1 MANSKIPSV
10 QITDTFNTQRGRFN
24 QLVDSVGDVSTL
36 TTTAT
41 DITNAIKEHDAELG
55 TISAG
60 AMGTTASTVSTAIA
74 ELDGRLDSIN
84 TVELLSPRMSL
95 SDGTAVNTIAGKL
108 EVSDSADFADNLSVQ
123 GNLAVGGNTTMSG
136 TLTVDGE
143 VTFKAGANSNI
154 NLGDANTDNVVF
166 NADVN
171 SNIIPNTDNAYDLG
185 SSSQEWRH
193 VYVNGTVNAD
203 NLAADSATITGDLDV
218 QGLTTLDS
226 TAIEGNLIL
235 STDKF
240 TVDYTGNTSIAGTLN
255 VDGVTT
261 TDSINAVGLVAITG
275 DLTVSGDTTL
285 SNTITVQDSAYI
297 TGNLD
302 LGSNLTVAGD
312 TTFANTITVQDSA
325 YITGNLDIGGDVTS
339 TGTAFTI
346 SAETGTDDEVS
357 LGDTI
362 TFEAGEGITTTVS
375 NSNIKIEGELASDTN
390 KGVASFS
397 TDNFSVTSGVVTI
410 KDNGVA
416 LGTETTG
423 NYMSGISGTANEITV
438 SHTPG
443 EGSSATISLPDD
455 VTIGQ
460 DLGVTR
466 NLNVTGTFSV
476 GGVTTFTG
484 GTRFATSHA
493 VMLDG
498 VAVNNVNRA
507 GIAIDRPSTDSAV
520 VQWNEFGDY
529 WEAGTTDGV
538 NRLALQNDSATF
550 SNIYQT
556 GTGATRLPAGTTLQR
571 PTARQGQVRYNTDLS
586 AFEGYSGSN
595 WGSLGGLIDVDQDT
609 YIVTERVESSDSDT
623 LQFYAAGTKVATL
636 NTTSFDIEEPINV
649 NDTTQASGTTSGAL
663 IVDGGVGIAKNAHVG
678 GTLDVTGIARLN
690 KTTDATS
697 STSGG
702 SLTVDGGAAIAK
714 KLYIGDNLY
723 VPDTKVI
730 GTTKID
736 NDLVGGGYLRLHA
749 DSGDNGA
756 AGMQF
761 VAGSVSAAAAPFSFI
776 TYGGQF
782 NVTGASLLQLGNAS
796 QNLTIDPDGSGNK
809 TLLYAKQAPDGE
821 NDTHI
826 AFDNTDRIDVK
837 AGIFNIT
844 SDSAYFSG
852 DVNISGDLIIS
863 GTTTTINTETLTLQD
878 NIIVLNSNS
887 AATPSE
893 DAGLE
898 VERGNSNNVVLKW
911 DEGDDRWQFTNDGST
926 YYNIPISSEYNNFTY
941 SLPAATSTVRGG
953 IELYSN
959 TQAGT
964 AESVTTTSNRTYG
977 IQVNSAGQAVVNVP
991 WTDNDTIYSLP
1002 LATSTVRG
1010 GIELYSN
1017 TDQSTAAESV
1027 TTTAGRTYGLQL
1039 NSLNQGVVNVPWVN
1053 TTYSAGKDI
1062 DLNSGAFDIEAT
1074 LNHVTAITVANDAN
1088 FGITT
1093 QGNGDITIASADA
1106 FDLKAGSGVLTLQH
1120 ETSGSNASRPMS
1132 FIVYNND
1139 TVPDDDQDI
1148 GNITFRMENSASQLT
1163 DYVKVRAETLD
1174 VTDGTED
1181 GQFIVETLRNGASF
1195 LQIELGGEDTT
1206 DDFIRSGGSLRLE
1219 HGDGSNSV
1227 GGARNAVYIQSSE
1240 TNGGNDPAELTLFN
1254 KNTALSDNNEVG
1266 RINFTGENT
1275 QAGTFPA
1282 DETTYASITAKAL
1295 DVTDGTEDGGIEIG
1309 VLSYNRP
1316 FMTNVFAASTG
1327 VTTIKNPLNTAEIQ
1341 VGRYGNDAANKDI
1354 YISTDHD
1361 FEVFANDDM
1370 LFDHGLGHQL
1380 KITEDGS
1387 VSGLEL
1393 KYHESLQYSEIRS
1406 DQALVIASEVG
1417 STYKTV
1423 IESGSEY
1430 GGLRIGNPN
1439 YRQHTGNNQSG
1450 LDLSDRFISFGVY
1463 DTNAG
1468 SGVFTP
1474 ARTRS
1479 NSVIDGAFAMN
1490 FKHGTGTV
1498 IEWYADKDPFNATA
1512 DFQNICNWSVD
1523 GDFTAAGQIA
1533 AYSDARLK
1541 DNVETVDNA
1550 LDKVS
1555 SMRGVTFTRNDKV
1568 DKEKKYVGV
1577 IAQEMQEI
1585 VPEVVNH
1592 DEEKDVYTV
1601 DYDGLVGV
1609 LIEAVK
1615 DLKKEVDE
1623 LKGKCKCH

>member
-10 QITDTFNTQRGRFN
+10 QLTDTFNTSRRRFN

-55 TISAG
+55 TITAG

-95 SDGTAVNTIAGKL
+95 SDGSAVNTIAGKL
-108 EVSDSADFADNLSVQ
+108 EVSDSADFANNLSVQ

-143 VTFKAGANSNI
+143 VTFKAGTNSNI

-185 SSSQEWRH
+185 SSTQEWRH
-193 VYVNGTVNAD
+193 VYVDGTVNAD

-226 TAIEGNLIL
+226 TAIAGNLIL

-240 TVDYTGNTSIAGTLN
+240 TVDYTGNTNIAGTLN

-261 TDSINAVGLVAITG
+261 IDSLNVVGLVAITG

-302 LGSNLTVAGD
+302 LGSELTVAGD
-312 TTFANTITVQDSA
+312 ATFANTITVQDSA
-325 YITGNLDIGGDVTS
+325 YITGNLDIGGNVTS

-346 SAETGTDDEVS
+346 AAETGTDDNVS

-362 TFEAGEGITTTVS
+362 TFEAGEGINTTVS
-375 NSNIKIEGELASDTN
+375 NNNIKIDGELASDTN

-466 NLNVTGTFSV
+466 NLNVTGSFTV

-507 GIAIDRPSTDSAV
+507 GIAIDRPSSDSAV
-520 VQWNEFGDY
+520 LQWNEFGDY
-529 WEAGTTDGV
+529 WEAGTTTSLD
-538 NRLALQNDSATF
+538 RLALQNDSATF

-571 PTARQGQVRYNTDLS
+571 PTAKQGQVRYNTDLS

-609 YIVTERVESSDSDT
+609 YIVAERVASSDSDT

-636 NTTSFDIEEPINV
+636 NTSSFDIEEPINV

-736 NDLVGGGYLRLHA
+736 NDLVGGGYLRIHA
-749 DSGDNGA
+749 DSGVNGA
-756 AGMQF
+756 AHMQF
-761 VAGSVSAAAAPFSFI
+761 VVGSATATTAAPFNFL
-776 TYGGQF
+776 TYGGEF
-782 NVTGASLLQLGNAS
+782 NVTGISKAQIGTAL
-796 QNLTIDPDGSGNK
+796 QNLTIDPNGSSNK

-826 AFDNTDRIDVK
+826 AFDNSDRIDVK
-837 AGIFNIT
+837 AGIVNIT

-887 AATPSE
+887 TNTPSE

-898 VERGNSNNVVLKW
+898 VERGNSTNVVLKW

-953 IELYSN
+953 IELYSD

-991 WTDNDTIYSLP
+991 WTDNDTVYSLP
-1002 LATSTVRG
+1002 EATATTRG
-1010 GIELYSN
+1010 GIELFSN
-1017 TDQSTAAESV
+1017 TTQTTGAESV
-1027 TTTAGRTYGLQL
+1027 TSSSGRTYGIQL
-1039 NSLNQGVVNVPWVN
+1039 NSAGQAVVNVPWENNTN
-1053 TTYSAGKDI
+1053 TTYSAGTDL
-1062 DLNSGAFDIEAT
+1062 DLNGTTFNIEEE
-1074 LNHVTAITVANDAN
+1074 LNGVNSIKAPTNDSL
-1088 FGITT
+1088 
-1093 QGNGDITIASADA
+1093 TIASHAFLKLYSGHSGGTPTGGNTMQLYAANYQFSFGTDATNQFGIYEDTSLGGPKLTTTQFGDNLAIDADG
-1106 FDLKAGSGVLTLQH
+1106 DVHLRAGVDIILDHGPGDEVYIKEDTGSEFLRMRASD
-1120 ETSGSNASRPMS
+1120 TSGYQFVSSSN
-1132 FIVYNND
+1132 
-1139 TVPDDDQDI
+1139 
-1148 GNITFRMENSASQLT
+1148 
-1163 DYVKVRAETLD
+1163 TL
-1174 VTDGTED
+1174 
-1181 GQFIVETLRNGASF
+1181 L
-1195 LQIELGGEDTT
+1195 L
-1206 DDFIRSGGSLRLE
+1206 SGGTIGTGADRVLVQ
-1219 HGDGSNSV
+1219 SV
-1227 GGARNAVYIQSSE
+1227 PQ
-1240 TNGGNDPAELTLFN
+1240 
-1254 KNTALSDNNEVG
+1254 
-1266 RINFTGENT
+1266 
-1275 QAGTFPA
+1275 
-1282 DETTYASITAKAL
+1282 
-1295 DVTDGTEDGGIEIG
+1295 
-1309 VLSYNRP
+1309 
-1316 FMTNVFAASTG
+1316 
-1327 VTTIKNPLNTAEIQ
+1327 
-1341 VGRYGNDAANKDI
+1341 
-1354 YISTDHD
+1354 
-1361 FEVFANDDM
+1361 
-1370 LFDHGLGHQL
+1370 
-1380 KITEDGS
+1380 
-1387 VSGLEL
+1387 
-1393 KYHESLQYSEIRS
+1393 
-1406 DQALVIASEVG
+1406 
-1417 STYKTV
+1417 
-1423 IESGSEY
+1423 Y
-1430 GGLRIGNPN
+1430 GGLRVGPAGDTDL
-1439 YRQHTGNNQSG
+1439 TGSG
-1450 LDLSDRFISFGVY
+1450 HENLEMSQRYISFGVY
-1463 DTNAG
+1463 DASSA

-1474 ARTRS
+1474 TRTNTS
-1479 NSVIDGAFAMN
+1479 SITNGSFAMN
-1490 FKHGTGTV
+1490 FVHGNSKV
-1498 IEWYADKDPFNATA
+1498 IEWFADKDPFNSTA
-1512 DFQNICNWSVD
+1512 DYQNICFWTVD

-1541 DNVETVDNA
+1541 ENIETVDNA

-1568 DKEKKYVGV
+1568 DKEKKYAGV
-1577 IAQEMQEI
+1577 IAQEMQEV

-1609 LIEAVK
+1609 LIEAIK
-1615 DLKKEVDE
+1615 DLKNEVDE

>member
-10 QITDTFNTQRGRFN
+10 QLTDTFNTSRRRFN

-55 TISAG
+55 TITAG

-95 SDGTAVNTIAGKL
+95 TDGSAINTIAGKL
-108 EVSDSADFADNLSVQ
+108 EVSDSADFGSNVSVQ
-123 GNLAVGGNTTMSG
+123 GDLAVGGNTTNTGSVTIDG
-136 TLTVDGE
+136 LLT
-143 VTFKAGANSNI
+143 TRA
-154 NLGDANTDNVVF
+154 NVVIG
-166 NADVN
+166 NAAGDQLYVN
-171 SNIIPNTDNAYDLG
+171 SSINTNVVPYTDDAFDLG
-185 SSSQEWRH
+185 SPTKEWRH
-193 VYVNGTVNAD
+193 VYVDGTVNAD
-203 NLAADSATITGDLDV
+203 NVAADSATITGDLDV

-261 TDSINAVGLVAITG
+261 IDSLNAVGLVAITG

-302 LGSNLTVAGD
+302 LGSELTVAGD
-312 TTFANTITVQDSA
+312 ATFANTITVQDSA
-325 YITGNLDIGGDVTS
+325 YITGNLDIGGNVTS

-346 SAETGTDDEVS
+346 AAETGTDDNVS

-362 TFEAGEGITTTVS
+362 TFEAGEGINTTVS
-375 NSNIKIEGELASDTN
+375 NNNIKIDGELATSSN

-397 TDNFSVTSGVVTI
+397 TDNFLVTSGVVTI

-438 SHTPG
+438 THTPA

-466 NLNVTGTFSV
+466 NLNVTGSFTV

-484 GTRFATSHA
+484 GTRFASSHA

-520 VQWNEFGDY
+520 LQWNEFGDY
-529 WEAGTTDGV
+529 WEAGTTGGV
-538 NRLALQNDSATF
+538 NRLALQNDSAYFTTLNVGDITNDRILIAGANGSVEDDTNLTF
-550 SNIYQT
+550 NGTTFEVGTAFDVTASSGNTTIGGT
-556 GTGATRLPAGTTLQR
+556 LDVTGAT
-571 PTARQGQVRYNTDLS
+571 N
-586 AFEGYSGSN
+586 
-595 WGSLGGLIDVDQDT
+595 
-609 YIVTERVESSDSDT
+609 
-623 LQFYAAGTKVATL
+623 L
-636 NTTSFDIEEPINV
+636 NN
-649 NDTTQASGTTSGAL
+649 TTQATGTTSGAL

-736 NDLVGGGYLRLHA
+736 NDLVGGGYLRIHA
-749 DSGDNGA
+749 DSGVNGA
-756 AGMQF
+756 AHMQF
-761 VAGSVSAAAAPFSFI
+761 VAGNVSGVAAPFSFL
-776 TYGGQF
+776 TYGGEF
-782 NVTGASLLQLGNAS
+782 NVTGISKAQIGTSS
-796 QNLTIDPDGSGNK
+796 QNLTIDPEGSGNK

-826 AFDNTDRIDVK
+826 AFDNSDRIDVK
-837 AGIFNIT
+837 AGMVNIT

-887 AATPSE
+887 AATPTE

-898 VERGNSNNVVLKW
+898 VERGNSTNVVLKW
-911 DEGDDRWQFTNDGST
+911 DESDDRWQFTNDGST
-926 YYNIPISSEYNNFTY
+926 YYNIPISTEYNNY
-941 SLPAATSTVRGG
+941 SLPLATATVRGG
-953 IELYSN
+953 IELFSN
-959 TQAGT
+959 TDQSVAANAVTST
-964 AESVTTTSNRTYG
+964 ASRTYG
-977 IQVNSAGQAVVNVP
+977 IQLNAANQAVVNVP

-1002 LATSTVRG
+1002 LATDTVRG

-1017 TDQSTAAESV
+1017 TDQSVAAESV
-1027 TTTAGRTYGLQL
+1027 TTTSGRTYGLQL
-1039 NSLNQGVVNVPWVN
+1039 NSENQGVVNVPWVN
-1053 TTYSAGKDI
+1053 TTYTAGKDI

-1074 LNHVTAITVANDAN
+1074 LNHVTAITVANDTD
-1088 FGITT
+1088 FDITT
-1093 QGNGDITIASADA
+1093 SGTGDINISSADELN
-1106 FDLKAGSGVLTLQH
+1106 LKTGANAITLQS
-1120 ETSGSNASRPMS
+1120 TGTGNASRPMS
-1132 FIVYNND
+1132 FILYNND
-1139 TVPDDDQDI
+1139 TVTVDDQDI
-1148 GNITFRMENSASQLT
+1148 GDIKFRAYNTTQEITDF
-1163 DYVKVRAETLD
+1163 VKISAETAD
-1174 VTDGTED
+1174 VSNGTED
-1181 GQFIVETLRNGASF
+1181 GRFTVETLRNGALF
-1195 LQIELGGEDTT
+1195 KQIELSGEDTT

-1219 HGDGSNSV
+1219 HGDGSNPV
-1227 GGARNAVYIQSSE
+1227 GGLNNAVYIQSSE
-1240 TNGGNDPAELTLFN
+1240 TNGGFDAATLTLFN
-1254 KNTALSDNNEVG
+1254 KDQTLSDDNELG
-1266 RINFTGENT
+1266 IINFTGENS

-1282 DETTYASITAKAL
+1282 DETIYARIAARAE
-1295 DVTDGTEDGGIEIG
+1295 DVTDGTEDGGISID
-1309 VLSYNRP
+1309 VLGYNRP
-1316 FMTNVFAASTG
+1316 FFTTVFDASSAASGG
-1327 VTTIKNPLNTAEIQ
+1327 VTTIKNPGNFARIE

-1354 YISTDHD
+1354 YMSTDHD

-1370 LFDHGLGHQL
+1370 LFDHGPGHQL

-1387 VSGLEL
+1387 TLGLEL
-1393 KYHESLQYSEIRS
+1393 KYNDALDYGLVKSER
-1406 DQALVIASEVG
+1406 ALVLSSAIG

-1423 IESGSEY
+1423 IESGAEY
-1430 GGLRIGNPN
+1430 GGLRIGSSSF
-1439 YRQHTGNNQSG
+1439 RQHTGANQDG
-1450 LDLSDRFISFGVY
+1450 LDLSSRFISFNVY
-1463 DTNAG
+1463 DTNSG

-1474 ARTRS
+1474 ARTNT
-1479 NSVIDGAFAMN
+1479 NSVTDGAFAMN
-1490 FKHGTGTV
+1490 FVHGTSTV
-1498 IEWYADKDPFNATA
+1498 MEWYADKDPFNSTA
-1512 DFQNICNWSVD
+1512 DFQNICFWTVD

-1541 DNVETVDNA
+1541 DNIETVDNA

-1568 DKEKKYVGV
+1568 DKEKKYAGV
-1577 IAQEMQEI
+1577 IAQEMQEV

-1592 DEEKDVYTV
+1592 NEEKDVYTV

-1609 LIEAVK
+1609 LIEAIK
-1615 DLKKEVDE
+1615 DLKNEVDE